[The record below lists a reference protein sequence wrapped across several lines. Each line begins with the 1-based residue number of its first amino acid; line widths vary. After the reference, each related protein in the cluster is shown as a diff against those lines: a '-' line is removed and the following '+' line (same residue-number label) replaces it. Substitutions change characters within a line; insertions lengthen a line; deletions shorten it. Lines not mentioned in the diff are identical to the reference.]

1 MVTVV
6 DMMIEPRRRDLGGF
20 EVGRVLPYMHR
31 RSIGPFIFFDHMGPA
46 IFAPGKGIDVRAH
59 PHIGLAT
66 VTYLFEGA
74 FMHRD
79 SLGTVQRIV
88 PGDVNWMTAG
98 RAIVYSKRSPDDLR
112 AAGRRVH
119 GIQSWVALP
128 KEAEETAAAFVHHPG
143 ATLPVVTQE
152 GVVLRV
158 IAGTAYG
165 VTSPVKV
172 LSPTLY
178 VEAQLAARAT
188 LAISAEHAERA
199 VYVVEGALE
208 IEGNAVPEL
217 QMAVLTPGVL
227 AHITATVASRVMIL
241 GGAPLD
247 APRQMWWNFVA
258 SSDALMQR
266 AKVEWAAA
274 PTQNWSGEFKL
285 PPGESEFIPLPE
297 A

>member
-1 MVTVV
+1 MVAAL
-6 DMMIEPRRRDLGGF
+6 DMLIAPRRRDLGGF

-31 RSIGPFIFFDHMGPA
+31 RSVGPFVFFDHMGPA
-46 IFAPGKGIDVRAH
+46 DFAPGKGIDVRAH

-79 SLGTVQRIV
+79 SLGTVQRIA
-88 PGDVNWMTAG
+88 PGDMNWMTAG
-98 RAIVYSKRSPDDLR
+98 RGIVHSERSPDDLR
-112 AAGRRVH
+112 AAGHRVH

-128 KEAEETAAAFVHHPG
+128 KEAEETAAAFAHHPA
-143 ATLPVVTQE
+143 ATLPVVKQN
-152 GVVLRV
+152 GVTLRV
-158 IAGTAYG
+158 IAGSAYG
-165 VTSPVKV
+165 ATSPVKV

-178 VEAQLAARAT
+178 VEAQLEAGAT
-188 LAISAEHAERA
+188 LAISSEHAERA

-208 IEGNAVPEL
+208 IEGSAVPAL
-217 QMAVLTPGVL
+217 QMAVLTANVP
-227 AHITATVASRVMIL
+227 ANITATVPSRVMIL

-247 APRQMWWNFVA
+247 GPRQMWWNFVA

-266 AKVEWAAA
+266 AKAEWAVA
-274 PTQNWSGEFKL
+274 PAQNWSGEFQL

-297 A
+297 S